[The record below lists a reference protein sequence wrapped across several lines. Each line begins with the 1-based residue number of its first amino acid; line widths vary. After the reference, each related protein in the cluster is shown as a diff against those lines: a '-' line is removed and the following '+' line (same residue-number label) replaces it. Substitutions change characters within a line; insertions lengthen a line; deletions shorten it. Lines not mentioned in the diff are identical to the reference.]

1 MTSTEDKLRHLLKE
15 VTSELRATRAQLG
28 EPIAVVGMACRFPG
42 GVTGPDELWDLVS
55 GGGDAISAFP
65 ADRGWGVVDSVT
77 DQGGFLYDA
86 AEFDAGFFGISPSE
100 ALAMD
105 PQQRIALEISW
116 EALEQAGLDP
126 RALRGSD
133 TGVFVGGMHTDY
145 LSVLEEDPAALSGP
159 GNSSSVMSG
168 RIAYVLGLQGPTLT
182 VDTACSSSLVAMHL
196 AGQALRSG
204 ECALALAGG
213 VTVMPTAATFVE
225 MSRMGGL
232 APDGRCKAFAEESDG
247 TGFAEGAG
255 LLVLERLSEARR
267 NGHHVYAVVRGSA
280 INSDG
285 ESNGLTAPN
294 GAAQRKVIA
303 AALAAAGLRPSDV
316 DAVEAHGTGTVLG
329 DPIEAQALLAA
340 YGQDRDRPLWLG
352 SLKSNVG
359 HTQAAAGVGGVLKMI
374 MAMRNGILPPTLH
387 VGAPSSHVDW
397 DTGAVRLLTEPVDWP
412 AAERPRRAG
421 VSSFG
426 ISGTNAHVVLE
437 EGEIALESREVAPSS
452 GAAGRENRIFSAIFP
467 DKAKRAD
474 QSDLAPR
481 GTRGKDTVPWLLSAQ
496 SAEALAAQ
504 AARLTAHLGGQ
515 SPVDI
520 GLSLATTRAALTHR
534 AVVFGENGLSALAA
548 GEPSPDVVTGTA
560 PRQSRPVFVFPGQGA
575 QWVGMAR
582 ELSAASPVFAD
593 RMRECAEAFA
603 PFVDWSLPEVV
614 ASGDL
619 DRVDVVQPVLF
630 AVMVS
635 LAQLWRSFGVEPA
648 AVVGHSQGEI
658 AAAVVAG
665 ALSLKDGAR
674 VVCLRS
680 KAIAELLAGKGGMAS
695 VALPADQVHGERLDI
710 AAYNG
715 PQSTVVSGDAD
726 AIAEFVAGNELARAI
741 GVDYASHSAH
751 VEVMR
756 ERLLAVLDAVTPEAA
771 GVPMLSTVT
780 GEWITAGDLDAAYWY
795 TNLRRPVR
803 FEDAIRALHAD
814 GHTVFV
820 EVSPHPV
827 LLFGVE
833 QTVDALG
840 GEVTTT
846 GSLRRD
852 DGGLDR
858 FLRSLAVAHTGGVAV
873 DWTPCFPGA
882 HTVPLPTYA
891 FQRQRFWGRQ
901 AVHEPTAAPTDRSMR
916 ELVRSHVAAV
926 LGYPSAAAI
935 APDKV
940 FADLGLDSVTA
951 VQLRKALSTATGRNL
966 PATLA
971 FDYPTPDE
979 LADHLAVAS
988 AGDVV
993 RRTVA
998 ADDNDP
1004 VVIVGMA
1011 CRYPGGAASPE
1022 QLWELVRDEVDA
1034 ISAFPDDRNWGH
1046 FASSTN
1052 EGGFLYDAGDFD
1064 AAFFGISP
1072 REALAMDPQQ
1082 RLALETAWQSLEDAR
1097 IDPASLKRTAAGVF
1111 IGASQQD
1118 YLLAATG
1125 KNADLG
1131 GFVLTGR
1138 AASVISGR
1146 VAYTLGLEGP
1156 AVTVDTACSSSLVA
1170 LHMAAASVRSGE
1182 STLALAGGV
1191 AVMATPF
1198 AYEEFSKQNGL
1209 AADGRCKA
1217 FSDDADGTGWAEGV
1231 GMVVLER
1238 LSAARRNR
1246 HRVLAV
1252 IRGSAINQD
1261 GASNGLA
1268 APNGPSQQRVIRQ
1281 ALANAGLRPSDVDV
1295 VEAHGTGTTLGDP
1308 IEAQAVIATYG
1319 QDRETPLW
1327 LGSLKS
1333 NIGHTAAAAGVGGV
1347 IKMVQAMRHGALP
1360 RTLHV
1365 DRPSSLVDW
1374 DSGAVS
1380 VLTGRTDWP
1389 ATGRPRRAGVSSFGV
1404 SGTNAHLILE
1414 ESSESPSPREVA
1426 SSSDSIPWVL
1436 SARTADA
1443 LRARAKQL
1451 GAVTADPRDVGFSLV
1466 TTRSAFEHRAV
1477 CLGPDALAALALG
1490 QESPD
1495 LVTGVATERREAVFV
1510 FPGQGAQWG
1519 GMAREM
1525 LASSPV
1531 FADRMSDCAVAF
1543 APFVDW
1549 SLWDMV
1555 ETGDYARVDV
1565 VQPVLF
1571 AVMVSLAAVWASH
1584 GVVPAAVVG
1593 HSQGEIAAACVAGA
1607 LSLEDAAR
1615 VVCLRSKAIAD
1626 GLAGTGGMAAVSMP
1640 VEDVPLDRVH
1650 LAAVNGPSS
1659 LVVSGDVEALDALLA
1674 TGVRG
1679 RRVDVDYASHS
1690 AHVERLRERLLAD
1703 LAPVRPRGS
1712 AVPFVSTVTG
1722 DWIDTAEMDAAYWYA
1737 NLRETVRFAAATE
1750 VLIEAGHLVFVE
1762 ISPHPVLT
1770 VGVTE
1775 TAGSVPVAALGSLR
1789 RDDGGQAGFRRALA
1803 AAYVHGVPVDW
1814 TPLLQ
1819 DAEPVDLPTYPFQ
1832 RKRFW
1837 VEGEQPSQES
1847 WRYRVSWTRLP
1858 ALPAPVTV
1866 GSWLVVGDDEDGW
1879 VDSVAEA
1886 LGEHTTVVP
1895 APTNRHEFAA
1905 LVAGLRPLDGV
1916 LSLVDGPERVAVL
1929 AQALQDAGLDAPL
1942 WCGTRGDAPS
1952 VDQAGVWGLGRVVAM
1967 ESPQRWGGLIELPD
1981 KVDQRAAATLR
1992 GLLASPTEN
2001 QVAVRADGAFGR
2013 RLVPAE
2019 PTAPVRSWRPSGTV
2033 LVTGG
2038 NGGLGQH
2045 VARWAADGGAERVVV
2060 VNRGGPDTPQARA
2073 LCEAS
2078 AKIVVHACDVGD
2090 EAAVADLLAQYPPTS
2105 VFHLAAALDDG
2116 VLDSLTPQR
2125 FQTALHAKVRGAQV
2139 LDRLTRGRELDAF
2152 VLFSSVSGTVGG
2164 VGLGNYAA
2172 ANAML
2177 DAVATERRAAGE
2189 HALSVAWGPWAGEG
2203 MATHVVGEE
2212 RLSRLG
2218 LVPLSPAPALRALET
2233 ALNRDDT
2240 TVAVFDIHWDRFLAG
2255 PGAVGTSALLSDLP
2269 AANVAKPVAPT
2280 GGGLPERLARAGAA
2294 ERRAL
2299 LLARVRSDVA
2309 AVLKH
2314 GSAEEIDPDLAF
2326 ASLGFDSLLA
2336 VELRNRLGA
2345 ATGLTLPV
2353 TLVFEHPTPVAL
2365 TEHLLSAL
2373 GGGMTPGDLL
2383 RQLDEIE
2390 AGLGEVDESARARV
2404 LDRVQAFLSRVG
2416 GGDGAAVLAGLDEAT
2431 DEELFDF
2438 IHQEMGR

>member
-1 MTSTEDKLRHLLKE
+1 M
-15 VTSELRATRAQLG
+15 
-28 EPIAVVGMACRFPG
+28 
-42 GVTGPDELWDLVS
+42 TGPDQLWDLVS
-55 GGGDAISAFP
+55 SGGDAITSFP
-65 ADRGWGVVDSVT
+65 ADRGWGVVDSAT
-77 DQGGFLYDA
+77 DRGGFLLDA

-105 PQQRIALEISW
+105 PQQRIGLETSW

-126 RALRGSD
+126 TALRGSD

-196 AGQALRSG
+196 AGQALRSR

-213 VTVMPTAATFVE
+213 VTVMPTPATFVE

-232 APDGRCKAFAEESDG
+232 APDGRCKAFADEADG
-247 TGFAEGAG
+247 TGFAEGVG
-255 LLVLERLSEARR
+255 LLVLERLSDARR
-267 NGHHVYAVVRGSA
+267 NGHRVYAVVRGSA

-303 AALAAAGLRPSDV
+303 AALAAAGLQPSDV
-316 DAVEAHGTGTVLG
+316 DVVEAHGTGTVLG

-340 YGQDRDRPLWLG
+340 YGQDRERPLWLG

-374 MAMRNGILPPTLH
+374 MAMRHGTLPPTLH

-397 DTGAVRLLTEPVDWP
+397 EAGAVRLLTDPVGWP
-412 AAERPRRAG
+412 ATDQPRRAG

-437 EGEIALESREVAPSS
+437 SVPEETLEPTP
-452 GAAGRENRIFSAIFP
+452 GG
-467 DKAKRAD
+467 
-474 QSDLAPR
+474 
-481 GTRGKDTVPWLLSAQ
+481 GTVPWVLSAQ

-504 AARLTAHLGGQ
+504 AACLTAHLDDQ
-515 SPVDI
+515 SPLDI

-534 AVVFGENGLSALAA
+534 AVAFGEDGLRALAA

-575 QWVGMAR
+575 QWVGMGR
-582 ELSAASPVFAD
+582 ELSATSPVFAA
-593 RMRECAEAFA
+593 RMRDCAEAFA
-603 PFVDWSLPEVV
+603 PYVDWSLPEVV

-619 DRVDVVQPVLF
+619 DQVDVVQPVLF

-635 LAQLWRSFGVEPA
+635 LAELWRSHGVEPA

-665 ALSLKDGAR
+665 ALSLADGAR

-680 KAIAELLAGKGGMAS
+680 KAIAETLAGKGGMAS

-726 AIAEFVAGNELARAI
+726 AVAEFVASTELARAI
-741 GVDYASHSAH
+741 GVDYASHSVH

-756 ERLLAVLDAVTPEAA
+756 ERLLDVLDGVTPEAA

-780 GEWITAGDLDAAYWY
+780 GEWIGAGDLDAAYWY

-820 EVSPHPV
+820 EISPHPV

-840 GEVTTT
+840 GEATTT

-858 FLRSLAVAHTGGVAV
+858 FLRSLAVAHTSGIAV
-873 DWTPCFPGA
+873 DWTPCFPDA
-882 HTVPLPTYA
+882 HAVALPTYA
-891 FQRQRFWGRQ
+891 FQRQRFWARQ
-901 AVHEPTAAPTDRSMR
+901 AVSEPVAVSSDRSMR

-926 LGYPSAAAI
+926 LGYSSAAAI
-935 APDKV
+935 TPDKA

-951 VQLRKALSTATGRNL
+951 VQLRKALSTATGQNL

-979 LADHLAVAS
+979 LADHLAAAS
-988 AGDVV
+988 SGDVV

-998 ADDNDP
+998 ADDDP
-1004 VVIVGMA
+1004 VVIIGMA
-1011 CRYPGGAASPE
+1011 CRYPGGVASPE

-1034 ISAFPDDRNWGH
+1034 ISELPDDRNWDLAGLRA
-1046 FASSTN
+1046 ASSSTK
-1052 EGGFLYDAGDFD
+1052 GGFLYDAGDFD
-1064 AAFFGISP
+1064 AGFFGISP

-1082 RLALETAWQSLEDAR
+1082 RLVLETAWQSLEDAR
-1097 IDPASLKRTAAGVF
+1097 IDPASLKRTATGVF

-1156 AVTVDTACSSSLVA
+1156 ALTVDTACSSSLVA

-1231 GMVVLER
+1231 GVVVLER

-1308 IEAQAVIATYG
+1308 IEAQGIIATYG
-1319 QDRETPLW
+1319 QDRETPLR

-1347 IKMVQAMRHGALP
+1347 IKMVQAMRHGVLP

-1365 DRPSSLVDW
+1365 DQPSSLVDW
-1374 DSGAVS
+1374 ESGAVS
-1380 VLTGRTDWP
+1380 VLTESEPWP
-1389 ATGRPRRAGVSSFGV
+1389 ETGRPRRAGVSSFGV
-1404 SGTNAHLILE
+1404 SGTNVHLILE
-1414 ESSESPSPREVA
+1414 EVAEAA
-1426 SSSDSIPWVL
+1426 SSREPSDDSPPWVL
-1436 SARTADA
+1436 SARSADA
-1443 LRARAKQL
+1443 LRAQARQL
-1451 GAVTADPRDVGFSLV
+1451 GTVTADSRDVAFSLV
-1466 TTRSAFEHRAV
+1466 TTRSAFEHQAV
-1477 CLGPDALAALALG
+1477 CLGPDALAALARG
-1490 QESPD
+1490 EESQE

-1519 GMAREM
+1519 GMAQEL

-1531 FADRMSDCAVAF
+1531 FADRMRDCAKAF

-1549 SLWDMV
+1549 SLWDVV
-1555 ETGDYARVDV
+1555 EAGDYARVDV

-1626 GLAGTGGMAAVSMP
+1626 GLAGTGGMAAVTMP

-1650 LAAVNGPSS
+1650 LAAVNGPRT

-1703 LAPVRPRGS
+1703 LAPVRPRAS

-1722 DWIDTAEMDAAYWYA
+1722 DWIDTAGMDAAYWYT

-1750 VLIEAGHLVFVE
+1750 VLIEAGHRVFVE

-1789 RDDGGQAGFRRALA
+1789 RDDGGPAGFHRALA
-1803 AAYVHGVPVDW
+1803 AAHVHGVPVDW
-1814 TPLLQ
+1814 TPLYP

-1847 WRYRVSWTRLP
+1847 WRYRVSWARLP
-1858 ALPAPVTV
+1858 EPAPAVG
-1866 GSWLVVGDDEDGW
+1866 GSWLVVGDEDDW
-1879 VDSVAEA
+1879 AEAVAEA
-1886 LGEHTTVVP
+1886 LGEHTTAVP
-1895 APTNRHEFAA
+1895 GPADRHEFAA

-1916 LSLVDGPERVAVL
+1916 LSLLDSPERVAML
-1929 AQALQDAGLDAPL
+1929 AQALGDAGLTAPL

-1967 ESPQRWGGLIELPD
+1967 ESPQRWGGLVELPD
-1981 KVDQRAAATLR
+1981 KLDERAAAALR
-1992 GLLASPTEN
+1992 GLLADRTEN

-2038 NGGLGQH
+2038 TGGLGQH
-2045 VARWAADGGAERVVV
+2045 VARWAANNGAERVVV
-2060 VNRGGPDTPQARA
+2060 VNRSGLDRE
-2073 LCEAS
+2073 LCAAS
-2078 AKIVVHACDVGD
+2078 DKIVVRACDIGD

-2125 FQTALHAKVRGAQV
+2125 FQTAFHAKVRGAQV
-2139 LDRLTRGRELDAF
+2139 LDRLTRDLGLDAF

-2269 AANVAKPVAPT
+2269 AANIAQPVAT
-2280 GGGLPERLARAGAA
+2280 AGDGGLPGRLARAGAA

-2299 LLARVRSDVA
+2299 LLAQVRSDVA

-2314 GSAEEIDPDLAF
+2314 GSAEEIEPDLAF
-2326 ASLGFDSLLA
+2326 ASLGFDSLLS

-2365 TEHLLSAL
+2365 AEHLLSTL
-2373 GGGMTPGDLL
+2373 GGGVTPEDLL

-2404 LDRVQAFLSRVG
+2404 LDRVQAVLGRVG
-2416 GGDGAAVLAGLDEAT
+2416 GGGGAAVLAGLDEAT